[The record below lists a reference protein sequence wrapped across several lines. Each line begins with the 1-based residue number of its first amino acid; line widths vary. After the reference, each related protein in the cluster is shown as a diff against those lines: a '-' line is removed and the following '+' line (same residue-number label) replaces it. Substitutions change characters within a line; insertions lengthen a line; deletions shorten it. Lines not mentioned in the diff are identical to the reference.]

1 MSGTGPVGGGGVGGW
16 GVVKGGLPDRTSRG
30 TAENS

>member
-1 MSGTGPVGGGGVGGW
+1 MSGTGPVGRGEGGDGVG
-16 GVVKGGLPDRTSRG
+16 KGGFRDRTSRG